1 MTVCIDSVTHT
12 AAMLFVIAQGAV
24 GFGRLLRKGVESQ
37 LQEACRCGV
46 SNRLGDKT
54 SEGEILQW

>member
-1 MTVCIDSVTHT
+1 
-12 AAMLFVIAQGAV
+12 MLFVIAQGAV
-24 GFGRLLRKGVESQ
+24 GLGRLLRKRVESQ

-46 SNRLGDKT
+46 SDRLGDKT